1 MHPHWIGIDVSKAR
15 LDVHVHPSGEAFSV
29 PNQPAAI
36 KRLAQQLQRLAPQRI
51 VLEATGGHEC
61 LAARTLALAGLP
73 VAVVSPLRVRRF
85 AQALGQQAKTDPLDA
100 RLLARFAEAVRP
112 TARPVPDA
120 AAEEFSQLLARRR
133 QLVRLIVAE
142 GNRQRRTTG
151 VVRDDIAVTIRFF
164 ERRLKRMDQAIRE
177 RIASEPEWAA
187 RAELLRSVPGIGAA
201 VCHTL
206 LAGLPELGTLSHKQI
221 TALVGLAP
229 YNRDSGQVRGAR
241 HIWGGR
247 GEVRAILYMCVLASL
262 KWNEAVKRHYERLVA
277 AGKPGKVAMVA
288 CMRKLLVILN
298 AMVRDRRPWD
308 PTVLPPVTTAISA

>member
-1 MHPHWIGIDVSKAR
+1 MHPYWIGIDVSKAR
-15 LDVHVHPSGEAFSV
+15 LDVHVHPRGEAYSV
-29 PNQPAAI
+29 PNQPAEI
-36 KRLAQQLQRLAPQRI
+36 KRLVQQLKALAPQLI
-51 VLEATGGHEC
+51 VMEATGGHEC

-100 RLLARFAEAVRP
+100 RLLARFAEAVQP
-112 TARPVPDA
+112 AARPVPDA
-120 AAEEFSQLLARRR
+120 TTEEFSQLLVRRR

-142 GNRQRRTTG
+142 GNRQRLTTG
-151 VVRDDIAVTIRFF
+151 VVRADIAVTIRFL
-164 ERRLKRMDQAIRE
+164 ERRLKRLDLAIAE
-177 RIASEPEWAA
+177 RIADEPALA
-187 RAELLRSVPGIGAA
+187 QRAELLRSVPGVGAG

-206 LAGLPELGTLSHKQI
+206 LAELPELGTLSHKQI

-262 KWNEAVKRHYERLVA
+262 KWNEAVKRHDERLVA
-277 AGKPGKVAMVA
+277 AGKPGKVAIVA

-298 AMVRDRRPWD
+298 AMVRSGQPWQ
-308 PTVLPPVTTAISA
+308 PSLSAPAESLFA